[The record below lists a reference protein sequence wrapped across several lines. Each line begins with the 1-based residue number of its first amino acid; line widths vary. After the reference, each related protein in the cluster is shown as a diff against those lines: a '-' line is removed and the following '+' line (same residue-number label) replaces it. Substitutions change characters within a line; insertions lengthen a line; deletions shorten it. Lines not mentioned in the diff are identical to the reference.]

1 MKKDPQFELP
11 IARLSLKT
19 HHFAFELGRAF
30 FEQFDELTATD
41 EYEKDAVLVEQAR
54 LMAQAISDYED
65 TLELMPIPLT
75 AKPTTLPA
83 MIELKRQQ
91 RQLKQKDLAQLLE
104 VPAGR
109 LSQILSGKRRVT
121 MDLAKKLYERLDISP
136 EFILKTA

>member
-1 MKKDPQFELP
+1 MTITTAAEHEEALRRFELLEQQG
-11 IARLSLKT
+11 IDT
-19 HHFAFELGRAF
+19 HPELQPPALALALAIEDYQIRMGY
-30 FEQFDELTATD
+30 FDF
-41 EYEKDAVLVEQAR
+41 
-54 LMAQAISDYED
+54 
-65 TLELMPIPLT
+65 T

>member
-1 MKKDPQFELP
+1 
-11 IARLSLKT
+11 
-19 HHFAFELGRAF
+19 
-30 FEQFDELTATD
+30 
-41 EYEKDAVLVEQAR
+41 
-54 LMAQAISDYED
+54 MAQALSDYED
-65 TLELMPIPLT
+65 KLELMPIPLT
-75 AKPTTLPA
+75 KPTTLPA

>member
-1 MKKDPQFELP
+1 MIINTVGEY
-11 IARLSLKT
+11 RE
-19 HHFAFELGRAF
+19 AFR
-30 FEQFDELTATD
+30 QFDALEAQGI
-41 EYEKDAVLVEQAR
+41 DAHAEIQPVAR
-54 LMAQAISDYED
+54 ALAEAIQDYE
-65 TLELMPIPLT
+65 LRQELFPIPL

>member
-1 MKKDPQFELP
+1 MIINTVEEY
-11 IARLSLKT
+11 RE
-19 HHFAFELGRAF
+19 AFR
-30 FEQFDELTATD
+30 QFDILEVQDIDAHPELQPLAL
-41 EYEKDAVLVEQAR
+41 KLAL
-54 LMAQAISDYED
+54 AIQDYE
-65 TLELMPIPLT
+65 LRQEMFPIPQ
-75 AKPTTLPA
+75 KPTTLPA

>member
-1 MKKDPQFELP
+1 MT
-11 IARLSLKT
+11 ISSLQEYRDI
-19 HHFAFELGRAF
+19 FQ
-30 FEQFDELTATD
+30 QFDELTATD
-41 EYEKDAVLVEQAR
+41 AYAQDPVLVEKAR

-65 TLELMPIPLT
+65 TLELMPIPLP
-75 AKPTTLPA
+75 KPTTLPA

>member
-1 MKKDPQFELP
+1 
-11 IARLSLKT
+11 
-19 HHFAFELGRAF
+19 
-30 FEQFDELTATD
+30 
-41 EYEKDAVLVEQAR
+41 
-54 LMAQAISDYED
+54 
-65 TLELMPIPLT
+65 
-75 AKPTTLPA
+75 